1 MKLIKMKN
9 LISILAI
16 CLIGL
21 SGCRQDQ
28 SVENSGPKKDSIL
41 NCNTD
46 NQFNANQDLVKSGN
60 SYGRAAVGEKVA
72 RILFVVDNDLYL
84 ALGSNVSACTTY
96 VQNEVAKS
104 LIPYAAI
111 PVRYKIAAIKILTTS
126 SPYPLN
132 ITQTLINFNNDYLN
146 EPNVDAKVLLTTK
159 YFGGIAWIG
168 GINSSTSNTAVC
180 QVFAQSNYY
189 SSFTIAHEIGHLYG
203 SIHTHDC
210 WKWPNGQ
217 TKQID
222 SCYAGCGSSLTRFNQ
237 VGTVMSYCYNR
248 GAIKQPM
255 EFHFL
260 CADTIRKTLAKNSS
274 IPIEGT
280 VTPPTTTPTNRVI
293 GYSGIAYQPNSTT
306 SNPIN
311 ATDGNLS
318 TRWLTSGQSV
328 ITFTYNQSVTIK
340 SISFQSGYNGGSPN
354 QTLNLKVDGLALPIN
369 YVPNVNFNSTVNL
382 TGKVFQL
389 ITTGTGNISR
399 ILEINIK

>member
-1 MKLIKMKN
+1 MRIHCSTGMIKA
-9 LISILAI
+9 LFIS
-16 CLIGL
+16 CLIAVSACSQG
-21 SGCRQDQ
+21 QF
-28 SVENSGPKKDSIL
+28 PKEAGKTDSIPT
-41 NCNTD
+41 CNT
-46 NQFNANQDLVKSGN
+46 NGQFNANQDLVKSGN
-60 SYGRAAVGEKVA
+60 SYGRASVGEKVA
-72 RILFVVDNDLYL
+72 RILFVVDNDLYI
-84 ALGSNVSACTTY
+84 ALGSNVSACTTF

-104 LIPYAAI
+104 LVPYAAI
-111 PVRYKIAAIKILTTS
+111 PVRYKISGIKILLTTS
-126 SPYPLN
+126 PYSLN

-222 SCYAGCGSSLTRFNQ
+222 SCYAGCGSSLTTFNQ
-237 VGTVMSYCYNR
+237 IGTVMSYCYNK

-280 VTPPTTTPTNRVI
+280 VTPPSLTTFKVSIKGAVFTGNTTTRDTLFAVDGLATRFLSQGPTTI
-293 GYSGIAYQPNSTT
+293 TYTFS
-306 SNPIN
+306 
-311 ATDGNLS
+311 
-318 TRWLTSGQSV
+318 QSV
-328 ITFTYNQSVTIK
+328 SGKVLTFK
-340 SISFQSGYNGGSPN
+340 SGYNGGSPN
-354 QTLNLKVDGLALPIN
+354 LTLILKVDGVLFNLGYVRNILFTKPLP
-369 YVPNVNFNSTVNL
+369 S
-382 TGKVFQL
+382 GKVFEFV
-389 ITTGTGNISR
+389 TTGESGISR
-399 ILEINIK
+399 TIDLIVN